1 MYFKAKLLSL
11 SFLLSKQI
19 INEYYQ
25 DWCKNLSPPSYFTM
39 NTFYSWVI
47 SEMTNHLWSWHF
59 NFCIFSIKWHQPHL
73 NHVLRLINYRYFEWS
88 DCQCIM
94 CICLIFEGT
103 SPLQINYKHHFTDKL
118 PSFSC
123 PDSWYLQLQLTLIL
137 TKASHIKHFAKFNTN
152 LQIWAR
158 SEHQTSC
165 LVNQMNMLQIFCK
178 KGYKSKPSK
187 LIFWLKLYSI

>member
-1 MYFKAKLLSL
+1 
-11 SFLLSKQI
+11 
-19 INEYYQ
+19 
-25 DWCKNLSPPSYFTM
+25 
-39 NTFYSWVI
+39 
-47 SEMTNHLWSWHF
+47 
-59 NFCIFSIKWHQPHL
+59 
-73 NHVLRLINYRYFEWS
+73 
-88 DCQCIM
+88 M

-158 SEHQTSC
+158 SVHQTSC

-178 KGYKSKPSK
+178 KGYKSKSPK
-187 LIFWLKLYSI
+187 LIFWLKFYSILMRLMFNFPTQIQINWKFLLKNPKNLKIVFWNNLKQCLKTLALVIFTFWWLQSEDDVS